1 MFNYENYDPFDAND
15 RMAGLTESI
24 RLLERIKDEI
34 AGMGYAGLED
44 DVNALLEAFD
54 DERRDLQDDV
64 LAENE
69 MERMAEEREYYA
81 NCY

>member
-1 MFNYENYDPFDAND
+1 MFNYDSYDPFDAND

-34 AGMGYAGLED
+34 AGMGFTGLED
-44 DVNALLEAFD
+44 DVISLMAAFD
-54 DERRDLQDDV
+54 DERRDLQDAV

>member
-24 RLLERIKDEI
+24 RLLERVKDEI